1 MSLNVPYAELH
12 AHSNFSFLEG
22 ASHVEELVLRAR
34 ELGYEALALTDHDG
48 LHGAMEFAQ
57 CARAW
62 GLKPI
67 TGAEVTLASGV
78 CGIDPSLKVIGN
90 LDELCGLKPAASGS
104 NGEFQWG
111 STDPSLKAGASR
123 LTPQPHHL
131 TLLCETQRGYAN
143 LCRLLTHAHLAH
155 ERGNPCIEP
164 DILARHTEGLIAL
177 SGCRWGEVPSLVAEG
192 RYREAEEAARRYAE
206 MFGRQNFFIELQN
219 NLVHGDARRNQ
230 ALGDLAEHLGVG
242 VVITGNVHYHARER
256 HRLQDVLVA
265 IKNRTTLD
273 ASHRLRRENSEYYLK
288 PPAEMAE
295 LFRDYPKAIAN
306 TARIA
311 ECCSFDLTRDLD
323 YRFPDCPVPEGETP
337 DSYLRQLCYREAK
350 DRYGRIT
357 PAVRERLEEELRLV
371 EQHGLAG
378 FFLIHREI
386 LQLAYQVAEE
396 VRGRPALAPP
406 GRGRGSSVGSII
418 CYLIGLSHIDPIENG
433 LFLGR
438 FLNEEMASVPDIDL
452 DFPRDIREKLI
463 LRIYEHFG
471 HAQTGARPGEHV
483 GLVATFPTY
492 RLRSAVREVGK
503 ALGLPPA
510 ELDRLAKVSEGGCC
524 RGGSGKEIREE
535 MARLPH
541 YRDKLGSPLW
551 GHLADL
557 VEEIARFP
565 RHISQHVGGMVISSK
580 PLVELVPLEQS
591 AMEGRVLI
599 QWDKDSVDDARMIK
613 IDFLAL
619 GMLSAVDECLDLIE
633 EQRGKRI
640 DLSRIDFKDER
651 VYDAICQADTMG
663 VFQIES
669 RAQMQTLPRVRPR
682 SLEDL
687 TVEVAIIRPG
697 PIVGGAVNPYIN
709 RRMGKEP
716 VIYDHPS
723 LEPVLAETLGVI
735 LYQEQILQVS
745 IALAGFSAGQ
755 AESLRRA
762 MSRKRSRDAIAKLQ
776 EQFIEGCLGNGV
788 SNEVSETV
796 FRKIQGFAEFGFPK
810 AHAAAF
816 GLLAYQTAWLRT
828 YYPAEFLCALFNAQ
842 PMGFYG
848 PHVLV
853 NDGRRHGVEVLPP
866 DINRSGANCSIE
878 ADGAQQAAP
887 LWVGALLSPG
897 DLKVAATPL
906 SPGAQ
911 QAAPLQGAASSAPTA
926 VTPHFHVGAAFRS
939 PDGGWGVV
947 RVGLRYVAGLS
958 EATAREVEA
967 ERERNG
973 PYRSLF
979 DFLERTRLKRE
990 AIENLIACGAFDGFG
1005 LERRE
1010 LLWQLGL
1017 LYRSDGRNAIERQLA
1032 LPLATEQDMVELSAM
1047 TDWDRMAADYA
1058 VLGLSPGHHPI
1069 AFLRPQLQEGVVPS
1083 RMLDSLADG
1092 TPVEVAGLVVC
1103 RQRPGTAKG
1112 FVFLVL
1118 EDEFGLVNV
1127 IVKPDLYQRQRSL
1140 VRTEP
1145 FVIVR
1150 GELQRRDGTVNLL
1163 AESFRTLRLGAGVTP
1178 AAHNFG

>member
-1 MSLNVPYAELH
+1 
-12 AHSNFSFLEG
+12 LEG
-22 ASHVEELVLRAR
+22 ASHIEELVLRAR
-34 ELGYEALALTDHDG
+34 ELGYETLALTDHDG

-57 CARAW
+57 GARAW
-62 GLKPI
+62 GLRPI
-67 TGAEVTLASGV
+67 TAAEVTLA
-78 CGIDPSLKVIGN
+78 
-90 LDELCGLKPAASGS
+90 
-104 NGEFQWG
+104 NG
-111 STDPSLKAGASR
+111 
-123 LTPQPHHL
+123 HHL

-143 LCRLLTHAHLAH
+143 LSRLLTHAYLDHQ
-155 ERGNPCIEP
+155 RGKPCVESEA
-164 DILARHTEGLIAL
+164 LARHSEGIIAL
-177 SGCRWGEVPSLVAEG
+177 SGCCRGEVPSLVAEG
-192 RYREAEEAARRYAE
+192 RYREADETARRY
-206 MFGRQNFFIELQN
+206 MQWFGPGNFFIELGK
-219 NLVHGDARRNQ
+219 NLVYGDARRNR
-230 ALGDLAEHLGVG
+230 ALADLAENLGVG
-242 VVITGNVHYHARER
+242 VVATGNVHYHVRER

-295 LFRDYPKAIAN
+295 LFRDYPEAIAN
-306 TARIA
+306 TVRIA
-311 ECCSFDLTRDLD
+311 ERCSFDLTHDLD
-323 YRFPDCPVPEGETP
+323 YRFPDYSVPEGETP
-337 DSYLRQLCYREAK
+337 DSYLRKLCYREAEA
-350 DRYGRIT
+350 RYGCIT
-357 PAVRERLEEELRLV
+357 PAVRDRLEEELALV
-371 EQHGLAG
+371 ERHGLAG
-378 FFLIHREI
+378 FFLIHKEI

-396 VRGRPALAPP
+396 VRGRPSHAPP
-406 GRGRGSSVGSII
+406 GRGRGSSVGSLI

-463 LRIYEHFG
+463 LRVYEHFG
-471 HAQTGARPGEHV
+471 REHV

-492 RLRSAVREVGK
+492 RIRSAVREVGK

-510 ELDRLAKVSEGGCC
+510 ELDRLAKLSEGGCC
-524 RGGSGKEIREE
+524 RGGSAKDVRHE
-535 MARLPH
+535 MTRLPH
-541 YRDKLGSPLW
+541 YRDKLDAPASGGW
-551 GHLADL
+551 HHLADL
-557 VEEIARFP
+557 VEQIARFP

-599 QWDKDSVDDARMIK
+599 QWDKDSVDDARMVK

-619 GMLSAVDECLDLIE
+619 GMLSAVDECLEFTE

-640 DLSRIDFKDER
+640 DLSRIDFRDER
-651 VYDAICQADTMG
+651 VYDAICKADTMG

-697 PIVGGAVNPYIN
+697 PITGGAVSPYIR

-716 VIYDHPS
+716 VTYDHPS
-723 LEPVLAETLGVI
+723 LEPTLKETLGVI
-735 LYQEQILQVS
+735 LFQEQVLQVAM
-745 IALAGFSAGQ
+745 ALAGFSAGQ

-762 MSRKRSRDAIAKLQ
+762 MSRKRSKEAIAKLQ

-788 SNEVSETV
+788 SSQVAETV
-796 FRKIQGFAEFGFPK
+796 FRKIAGFAEFGFPK

-828 YYPAEFLCALFNAQ
+828 YYPTEFLCALFNAQ

-853 NDGRRHGVEVLPP
+853 NDGKRHGVEVLPP
-866 DINRSGANCSIE
+866 DINLSGANCTVE
-878 ADGAQQAAP
+878 DDA
-887 LWVGALLSPG
+887 
-897 DLKVAATPL
+897 
-906 SPGAQ
+906 
-911 QAAPLQGAASSAPTA
+911 
-926 VTPHFHVGAAFRS
+926 
-939 PDGGWGVV
+939 V
-947 RVGLRYVAGLS
+947 RVGLRYVKSLS
-958 EATAREVEA
+958 EVTAREVEE
-967 ERERNG
+967 ERERG
-973 PYRSLF
+973 SPYRSLF
-979 DFLERTRLKRE
+979 DFVERTRLKRE
-990 AIENLIACGAFDGFG
+990 AIENLIICGAFDGFG

-1017 LYRSDGRNAIERQLA
+1017 IYRSDGRNAADRQLA
-1032 LPLATEQDMVELSAM
+1032 LPLPTEQGMVELQPM

-1058 VLGLSPGHHPI
+1058 VLGLSPNRHPM
-1069 AFLRPQLQEGVVPS
+1069 ALLRPQLDEGIVPS
-1083 RMLDSLADG
+1083 RMLESLPDG
-1092 TPVEVAGLVVC
+1092 VPLEVAGLVVC

-1118 EDEFGLVNV
+1118 EDEFDLVNV
-1127 IVKPDLYQRQRSL
+1127 VVKPDLYERARAL

-1150 GELQRRDGTVNLL
+1150 GELQRRDGTVNLI
-1163 AESFRTLRLGAGVTP
+1163 AESFRALQAADSP
-1178 AAHNFG
+1178 APQAHNFG

>member
-1 MSLNVPYAELH
+1 MYPYTELH
-12 AHSNFSFLEG
+12 THSNFSFLEG
-22 ASHVEELVLRAR
+22 ASHLEELVLQAR

-48 LHGAMEFAQ
+48 LHGAMEFAH
-57 CARAW
+57 CAHAW
-62 GLKPI
+62 GMRPI
-67 TGAEVTLASGV
+67 TGAEVTLASG
-78 CGIDPSLKVIGN
+78 
-90 LDELCGLKPAASGS
+90 
-104 NGEFQWG
+104 
-111 STDPSLKAGASR
+111 
-123 LTPQPHHL
+123 HHV

-143 LCRLLTHAHLAH
+143 LCRLLTHAHLDH
-155 ERGNPCIEP
+155 ERGKPCIEP
-164 DILARHTEGLIAL
+164 EVLARHAEGLIAL
-177 SGCRWGEVPSLVAEG
+177 SGCRRGEVPSLVAQG
-192 RYREAEEAARRYAE
+192 RYREAEEAARRYIQW
-206 MFGRQNFFIELQN
+206 FGTGSFFIELQN
-219 NLVHGDARRNQ
+219 NLVYGDARRNR
-230 ALGDLAEHLGVG
+230 ALADLAEHLGVG
-242 VVITGNVHYHARER
+242 VVATGNVHYHVRER

-265 IKNRTTLD
+265 IKHRTTLD
-273 ASHRLRRENSEYYLK
+273 ASHRLRRENSEYYLR
-288 PPAEMAE
+288 PPTEMAA
-295 LFRDYPKAIAN
+295 LFRDYPEGLAN
-306 TARIA
+306 TLRIA
-311 ECCSFDLTRDLD
+311 ERCQFDLTRDLD
-323 YRFPDCPVPEGETP
+323 YRFPDYSVPDGETP
-337 DSYLRQLCYREAK
+337 DSYLRTLCYREVEA
-350 DRYGRIT
+350 RYGRIT
-357 PAVRERLEEELRLV
+357 PAVRDRLEEELRLV
-371 EQHGLAG
+371 KQHGLAG

-406 GRGRGSSVGSII
+406 GRGRGSSVGSLI

-463 LRIYEHFG
+463 LRVYEHFG
-471 HAQTGARPGEHV
+471 REHV

-492 RLRSAVREVGK
+492 RIRSAVREVGK

-510 ELDRLAKVSEGGCC
+510 ELDRLAKISEGFY
-524 RGGSGKEIREE
+524 GSAKAIREE
-535 MARLPH
+535 MGRLDR
-541 YRDKLGSPLW
+541 YRDRLDAPLW
-551 GHLADL
+551 RHFADM
-557 VEEIARFP
+557 VGEIARFP

-591 AMEGRVLI
+591 AMDGRVLT

-619 GMLSAVDECLDLIE
+619 GMLSAVDECLEFIE
-633 EQRGKRI
+633 EQRGRRV

-697 PIVGGAVNPYIN
+697 PIAGGAVNPYIR
-709 RRMGKEP
+709 RRMGKEL
-716 VIYDHPS
+716 VTYDHPS
-723 LEPVLAETLGVI
+723 LKPVLSETLGVI
-735 LYQEQILQVS
+735 LFQEQVLQVAM
-745 IALAGFSAGQ
+745 ALAGFTAGQ

-762 MSRKRSRDAIAKLQ
+762 MSRKRSKEAIAKLK
-776 EQFIEGCLGNGV
+776 EQFIEGCLRNGV
-788 SNEVSETV
+788 SREVAETV
-796 FRKIQGFAEFGFPK
+796 FRRIAGFAEFGFPK

-866 DINRSGANCSIE
+866 DINLGGANCTV
-878 ADGAQQAAP
+878 Q
-887 LWVGALLSPG
+887 G
-897 DLKVAATPL
+897 DA
-906 SPGAQ
+906 
-911 QAAPLQGAASSAPTA
+911 
-926 VTPHFHVGAAFRS
+926 
-939 PDGGWGVV
+939 V

-958 EATAREVEA
+958 EATARELEEQREA
-967 ERERNG
+967 SG
-973 PYRSLF
+973 PFHSLF

-990 AIENLIACGAFDGFG
+990 PIENLIVCSAFDGFG

-1017 LYRSDGRNAIERQLA
+1017 IYRSDGRNAVDRQLA
-1032 LPLATEQDMVELSAM
+1032 LPLPTEQDMVALPPMSN
-1047 TDWDRMAADYA
+1047 WDHMAADYA
-1058 VLGLSPGHHPI
+1058 VLGLSPNRHPM
-1069 AFLRPQLQEGVVPS
+1069 AFLRPQLHEGIVPS
-1083 RMLDSLADG
+1083 QMLDSLPDG
-1092 TPVEVAGLVVC
+1092 APLEVAGLVVC

-1127 IVKPDLYQRQRSL
+1127 VVKPDLYERARAL

-1150 GELQRRDGTVNLL
+1150 GELQRRDGTVNVL
-1163 AESFRTLRLGAGVTP
+1163 AESFRALETADSLAP
-1178 AAHNFG
+1178 EAHNFG

>member
-1 MSLNVPYAELH
+1 MAPYAELH
-12 AHSNFSFLEG
+12 AHSNFSFLDG
-22 ASHVEELVLRAR
+22 ASHIEELVLRAR

-62 GLKPI
+62 GLRPI
-67 TGAEVTLASGV
+67 TGAEIRL
-78 CGIDPSLKVIGN
+78 
-90 LDELCGLKPAASGS
+90 S
-104 NGEFQWG
+104 NG
-111 STDPSLKAGASR
+111 
-123 LTPQPHHL
+123 HHL

-143 LCRLLTHAHLAH
+143 LCRLLTHAHLEH
-155 ERGNPCIEP
+155 ERGKPCIESEV
-164 DILARHTEGLIAL
+164 LARHSEGLIAL
-177 SGCRWGEVPSLVAEG
+177 SGCRRGEVPSLVAEG
-192 RYREAEEAARRYAE
+192 RYHEAEEAARRYLTW
-206 MFGRQNFFIELQN
+206 FGPGNFFVELQS
-219 NLVHGDARRNQ
+219 NLVYGDTRRNR
-230 ALGDLAEHLGVG
+230 ALADLAEHLGVD
-242 VVITGNVHYHARER
+242 VIATGNVHYHLRER

-273 ASHRLRRENSEYYLK
+273 ASHRVRRENSEYYLK
-288 PPAEMAE
+288 PPEEMAE
-295 LFRDYPKAIAN
+295 LFCDYPEALAS

-311 ECCSFDLTRDLD
+311 ERCSPSTGSGQGFDLTRDLD
-323 YRFPDCPVPEGETP
+323 YCFPDYPVPEGETP

-350 DRYGRIT
+350 DRYHHIT
-357 PAVRERLEEELRLV
+357 PAVRDRLEEELRLV
-371 EQHGLAG
+371 EQHSLAG
-378 FFLIHREI
+378 FFLIHQEI
-386 LQLAYQVAEE
+386 LELAYQVAKE

-406 GRGRGSSVGSII
+406 GRGRGSSVGSLI

-463 LRIYEHFG
+463 LRVYEHFG
-471 HAQTGARPGEHV
+471 HEHV

-492 RLRSAVREVGK
+492 RIRSAVREVGK

-510 ELDRLAKVSEGGCC
+510 ELDRLAKISEGFY
-524 RGGSGKEIREE
+524 GSAKAIREE
-535 MARLPH
+535 MGRLDR
-541 YRDKLGSPLW
+541 YRDRLDAPLW
-551 GHLADL
+551 GHFADM
-557 VEEIARFP
+557 VEQIARFP

-599 QWDKDSVDDARMIK
+599 QWDKDSVDDARTIK

-619 GMLSAVDECLDLIE
+619 GMLSAVDKCLELIE
-633 EQRGKRI
+633 EQRGKRV
-640 DLSRIDFKDER
+640 DLSRIDFQDER
-651 VYDAICQADTMG
+651 VYDAICAADTMG

-697 PIVGGAVNPYIN
+697 PIVGGAVNPYIR
-709 RRMGKEP
+709 RRMGREP
-716 VIYDHPS
+716 VTYDHPS
-723 LEPVLAETLGVI
+723 LEPALAETLGVI
-735 LYQEQILQVS
+735 LYQEQVLQVAM
-745 IALAGFSAGQ
+745 ALAGFTAGQ

-762 MSRKRSRDAIAKLQ
+762 MSRKRSKEAIAGLE
-776 EQFIEGCLGNGV
+776 EQFVEGSLRNGV
-788 SNEVSETV
+788 SKEVAETV
-796 FRKIQGFAEFGFPK
+796 FRKISGFAEFGFPK

-866 DINRSGANCSIE
+866 DINVSGANC
-878 ADGAQQAAP
+878 
-887 LWVGALLSPG
+887 
-897 DLKVAATPL
+897 
-906 SPGAQ
+906 
-911 QAAPLQGAASSAPTA
+911 TA
-926 VTPHFHVGAAFRS
+926 EPAIQDYHVGATFRS
-939 PDGGWGVV
+939 PEGVTGPSLAGDLMASNNLTELCGVNPAASAKAADFNPQDSYFVHDPTPATGLAV
-947 RVGLRYVAGLS
+947 RVGLRYVQGLS
-958 EATAREVEA
+958 QATAREVEE
-967 ERERNG
+967 ERERG
-973 PYRSLF
+973 GEFRSLF
-979 DFLERTRLKRE
+979 GFLERTRLKRE
-990 AIENLIACGAFDGFG
+990 AIESLIACGAFDGFG

-1017 LYRSDGRNAIERQLA
+1017 IYRSDGRNSIERQLA
-1032 LPLATEQDMVELSAM
+1032 LPLPIEQDMVKLQPMS
-1047 TDWDRMAADYA
+1047 DWDRMAIDYA
-1058 VLGLSPGHHPI
+1058 VLGLSPGRHPL
-1069 AFLRPQLQEGVVPS
+1069 ALLRAQLHEGVVPS
-1083 RMLDSLADG
+1083 RMLESLADG
-1092 TPVEVAGLVVC
+1092 APVQVAGLVVC

-1127 IVKPDLYQRQRSL
+1127 VVKPDLYERERAL

-1150 GELQRRDGTVNLL
+1150 GELQRRDGTVNVL
-1163 AESFRTLRLGAGVTP
+1163 AKSVRPLRVESAEAP
-1178 AAHNFG
+1178 QAHNFG